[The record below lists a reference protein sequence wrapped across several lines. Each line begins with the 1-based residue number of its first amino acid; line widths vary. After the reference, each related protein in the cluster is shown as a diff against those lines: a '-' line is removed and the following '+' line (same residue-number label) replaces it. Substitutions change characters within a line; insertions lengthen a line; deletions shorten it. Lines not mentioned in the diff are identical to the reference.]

1 MAAVKPPGETP
12 KAGGPGGEKDP
23 YDLNGDGIIS
33 QEEYDKIPAAEQ
45 DQYEKS
51 GDGYKK
57 KAAHH

>member
-1 MAAVKPPGETP
+1 MAAAPKPPGGAP
-12 KAGGPGGEKDP
+12 KTGGPEEKDP

-33 QEEYDKIPAAEQ
+33 QDEYDKIPMAEQ

-57 KAAHH
+57 KHTQH